1 MKKILNYAR
10 QNILVIDIIFI
21 VIFIFFVFLF
31 QLFNIRFLTW
41 FLIVLIVISILG
53 FVVGLIQQF
62 WKVVTNKKLFVLV
75 SFLIILFLGLVSIPL
90 FQFLSLGIFFSYRP
104 EHSVVLDD
112 KHYVAVVSAFLNVDV
127 NYYDD
132 YGPFLMGT
140 KIRVYGDFGAGSY
153 DPFLA
158 PYLCSSVTYTYFN
171 PDGTVESQKSVQII
185 KDEEGNITDQYIS
198 DVPLQK
204 DDFSDLESYLLPEE
218 EEVLYERSFENVVL
232 RFAKVDNSLP
242 RNMSVN
248 VLRSTDEG
256 KNFYFFS
263 DETISVSIDG
273 AKFEFVNEQLGFA
286 AVNGKIYLSPD
297 KTSMYVTNDS
307 GKTFS
312 IATFEYTNPNV
323 EYLTIDKM
331 PYYEGNILKFECSV
345 YDLNSNRDGYE
356 IKNIIFVSE
365 DLGNT
370 WKVEES

>member
-1 MKKILNYAR
+1 MNYAR

-31 QLFNIRFLTW
+31 QLFNIRFRTW

-90 FQFLSLGIFFSYRP
+90 FQLLSLGIFFSYRP

-158 PYLCSSVTYTYFN
+158 PYPYSSVTYTYFN
-171 PDGTVESQKSVQII
+171 PDGTVESQKSVQI
-185 KDEEGNITDQYIS
+185 
-198 DVPLQK
+198 
-204 DDFSDLESYLLPEE
+204 
-218 EEVLYERSFENVVL
+218 EVLYERSFENVVL

-248 VLRSTDEG
+248 VLRSTDGG

-331 PYYEGNILKFECSV
+331 PYYEGNTLKFECSV

-356 IKNIIFVSE
+356 IRNIIFVSE